1 MQNNKKVKS
10 NKKEF
15 MLLFFLNFSIVL
27 LYCIAFINISVI
39 FFSQIFY
46 CNYNYLLKLV
56 LTAKQYNKSLVNLLV
71 GYVLL
76 FAKFFVYFDVFGGFC
91 PFIENH

>member
-15 MLLFFLNFSIVL
+15 MLFFFNFNIVF
-27 LYCIAFINISVI
+27 LYCIAFINISII

-46 CNYNYLLKLV
+46 CNYLLKLV

-76 FAKFFVYFDVFGGFC
+76 FAKFFVYFDVFGRLC
-91 PFIENH
+91 PFIENQ